1 MFGFILK
8 QCNWFY
14 VFDLSKIPM
23 DKKKITKII
32 TTSIL
37 MAAGAGVGFMAAKLG
52 MDSAK
57 ATPVSQVIAVIIFLL
72 PAFFLV
78 IGIHEGGHAVAGSF
92 VKFDFRMYVVGP
104 FMWDKEESGWKF
116 KWNKNVNVS
125 GGMVICLPTTTENL
139 AKRFSIYA
147 LGGPLASLLLTAF
160 AYGIKELLSIINTND
175 QLILNLIGSIF
186 GLISFLSVLIFIV
199 TIIPLHIGGFYTDGA
214 RALRFLRGGDTAR
227 FEILLMKII
236 SSSSGGIRPR
246 LLDLNELDEALMLA
260 KKLNAPMGVY
270 LHGYYYQKALDEEK
284 FDEAE
289 KHLNEYIAEIES
301 IPKGIQSSVW
311 LDAAFFYAYARK
323 DVQQAEYYWNKF
335 IPSAI
340 IPMAQVYATEAALN
354 LLTDKKELVNQKI
367 EVALR
372 ELPNMIDRGVGIAL
386 KDQLL
391 HLQKNVA

>member
-1 MFGFILK
+1 M
-8 QCNWFY
+8 
-14 VFDLSKIPM
+14 V
-23 DKKKITKII
+23 T
-32 TTSIL
+32 
-37 MAAGAGVGFMAAKLG
+37 GAGVGFMAAKLG
-52 MDSAK
+52 MDSSK
-57 ATPVSQVIAVIIFLL
+57 TTPISQVIAFIIFFL

-78 IGIHEGGHAVAGSF
+78 IGIHEAGHALAGAF

-116 KWNKNVNVS
+116 KWNKNINVS

-147 LGGPLASLLLTAF
+147 LGGPVASFLLTAF
-160 AYGIKELLSIINTND
+160 AYGTKQLLSIINTND
-175 QLILNLIGSIF
+175 LLVLNLIGSLF
-186 GLISFLSVLIFIV
+186 GLISFLSLLIFIA
-199 TIIPLHIGGFYTDGA
+199 TIIPLHISGFYTDGA

-227 FEILLMKII
+227 FELLLMKII

-246 LLDLNELDEALMLA
+246 LLDLNELDEAVMLA

-270 LHGYYYQKALDEEK
+270 LHAYYYQKALDEEK

-289 KHLNEYIAEIES
+289 KHLKEYIAEVES
-301 IPKGIQSSVW
+301 IPTGIQSAVW

-323 DVQQAEYYWNKF
+323 DAQQAEHYWNKF

-340 IPMAQVYATEAALN
+340 IPKAQVYANEAALN
-354 LLTDKKELVNQKI
+354 ALTGKKELVNQKI
-367 EVALR
+367 EDALK
-372 ELPNMIDRGVGIAL
+372 ELPNMMDRGVGIAL

-391 HLQKNVA
+391 HLKNNEA